1 MISSLRVSSSPI
13 GSYDFSMENPS
24 VRSLCYR
31 FESDEHADHLS
42 KLLHAALEI
51 ILLKCYRFVN
61 LQVHGFIIFIF
72 ISVNMLDMSY
82 LSLMVCLEKT
92 MWEYCSQRFTD
103 VYSIYYTVL
112 VLHWSRGFQL
122 ISQHFVHCLVRTHA
136 DSSCTIFPQTW

>member
-1 MISSLRVSSSPI
+1 MLSLRVGRTR
-13 GSYDFSMENPS
+13 GSLVQVAGDW
-24 VRSLCYR
+24 
-31 FESDEHADHLS
+31 ESGGTEVA
-42 KLLHAALEI
+42 KKHAALEI

-82 LSLMVCLEKT
+82 LNLMVCLEKT
-92 MWEYCSQRFTD
+92 VWEYCSQRFT
-103 VYSIYYTVL
+103 VYTAL

-122 ISQHFVHCLVRTHA
+122 ISQHFVHCLVRTDA

>member
-1 MISSLRVSSSPI
+1 MLSLRVGRTR
-13 GSYDFSMENPS
+13 GSLVQVAGDW
-24 VRSLCYR
+24 
-31 FESDEHADHLS
+31 ESGGTVVA
-42 KLLHAALEI
+42 KKHAALEI

-103 VYSIYYTVL
+103 VYSIYSPGIAL
-112 VLHWSRGFQL
+112 ESRV
-122 ISQHFVHCLVRTHA
+122 SAHFATFCALFGTHR
-136 DSSCTIFPQTW
+136 CRF